1 MKQFRNQLG
10 PLAVGV
16 VVLAGLVYAF
26 LPAPVPVELATVTC
40 GPIERVVIEDGR
52 TRIKE
57 RYVVAAPLAGRL
69 LRVTL
74 KAGDTVEANA
84 APVAVLIPVDPDP
97 LDARTR
103 AQAEARSLAADA
115 ALEQAAALWERAKA
129 AQALADKELDR
140 ARQLHATRTLP
151 REQLDRAEYN
161 QRATTEELKAAGFA
175 VQIARYE
182 VELAR
187 AALLFS
193 QSETPPDPDS
203 APFEIRSPIDGRVLR
218 VFQESATVVL
228 PGTPLIEL
236 GDPSDLEVE
245 IDVLSPDAVRIRPGA
260 RVQLEH
266 WGGER
271 PLEGRVRRI
280 EPAGFTKIS
289 ALGVEEQ
296 RVWVLVD
303 LLDPPAAWQDLG
315 DAFRVEARLTI
326 AEADQALKL
335 PAGALFRREQ
345 AWNVFVVED
354 GRARPQTVT
363 VGLRN
368 DLEAQVVEGLQEG
381 DQVVVHPSDRVRD
394 GVRVRTVK

>member
-1 MKQFRNQLG
+1 M
-10 PLAVGV
+10 
-16 VVLAGLVYAF
+16 
-26 LPAPVPVELATVTC
+26 
-40 GPIERVVIEDGR
+40 
-52 TRIKE
+52 
-57 RYVVAAPLAGRL
+57 
-69 LRVTL
+69 
-74 KAGDTVEANA
+74 
-84 APVAVLIPVDPDP
+84 
-97 LDARTR
+97 
-103 AQAEARSLAADA
+103 
-115 ALEQAAALWERAKA
+115 
-129 AQALADKELDR
+129 
-140 ARQLHATRTLP
+140 
-151 REQLDRAEYN
+151 
-161 QRATTEELKAAGFA
+161 
-175 VQIARYE
+175 
-182 VELAR
+182 
-187 AALLFS
+187 
-193 QSETPPDPDS
+193 
-203 APFEIRSPIDGRVLR
+203 
-218 VFQESATVVL
+218 VL
-228 PGTPLIEL
+228 PGTPLIEV

-245 IDVLSPDAVRIRPGA
+245 LDVLSPDAVRIRPGA